1 MTKKNQTQKADIVL
15 KSYWRENEPFADFF
29 NAVLFGGRAVIKPE
43 ELEELD
49 TEESSVLEHRSYA
62 EGIKAARDSIKIRK
76 RSVAL
81 DTELIMLA
89 MENQEHIHYAMPLR
103 VMGYDYGAYKK
114 QYDSNARRY
123 KTAKGMS
130 ADEYLSRMKRSDR
143 FVPVITIVV
152 YYGEKAWDGAKSLYE
167 MLKIPE
173 EIVPYVND
181 YKMVLVE
188 ARRSGLK
195 LHNSKNIDLFRLLE
209 ILLDQSCPPS
219 ETRKRAIEYTREK
232 QVDRSVILAVAGAV
246 NCKMDYTELT
256 KEGADMCKVFEMT
269 WAEGKAEGRV
279 EGRAEGR
286 VEGRA
291 EGRAEGRVE
300 GKAEGRAEGIAEGI
314 RALILDNLEEGTS
327 RERIILKLQKRFSLK
342 EAEALKY
349 IKRFA
354 SS

>member
-1 MTKKNQTQKADIVL
+1 
-15 KSYWRENEPFADFF
+15 
-29 NAVLFGGRAVIKPE
+29 
-43 ELEELD
+43 
-49 TEESSVLEHRSYA
+49 
-62 EGIKAARDSIKIRK
+62 
-76 RSVAL
+76 
-81 DTELIMLA
+81 
-89 MENQEHIHYAMPLR
+89 
-103 VMGYDYGAYKK
+103 
-114 QYDSNARRY
+114 
-123 KTAKGMS
+123 MS

-209 ILLDQSCPPS
+209 ILLDQSRPPS
-219 ETRKRAIEYTREK
+219 ETRKRAIEYAREK

-256 KEGADMCKVFEMT
+256 KEGADMCTVFEMT

-286 VEGRA
+286 V
-291 EGRAEGRVE
+291 
-300 GKAEGRAEGIAEGI
+300 EGRAEGIAEGI

>member
-1 MTKKNQTQKADIVL
+1 
-15 KSYWRENEPFADFF
+15 
-29 NAVLFGGRAVIKPE
+29 
-43 ELEELD
+43 
-49 TEESSVLEHRSYA
+49 
-62 EGIKAARDSIKIRK
+62 
-76 RSVAL
+76 
-81 DTELIMLA
+81 
-89 MENQEHIHYAMPLR
+89 
-103 VMGYDYGAYKK
+103 
-114 QYDSNARRY
+114 
-123 KTAKGMS
+123 
-130 ADEYLSRMKRSDR
+130 KRSDR

-209 ILLDQSCPPS
+209 ILLDQSHPTS
-219 ETRKRAIEYTREK
+219 ETRKRAIEYAREK

-256 KEGADMCKVFEMT
+256 KEGADMCTVFEMT

-279 EGRAEGR
+279 
-286 VEGRA
+286 

-327 RERIILKLQKRFSLK
+327 KERIILKLQKRFSLK
-342 EAEALKY
+342 EAEARKY
-349 IKRFA
+349 MKEFA
-354 SS
+354 PS